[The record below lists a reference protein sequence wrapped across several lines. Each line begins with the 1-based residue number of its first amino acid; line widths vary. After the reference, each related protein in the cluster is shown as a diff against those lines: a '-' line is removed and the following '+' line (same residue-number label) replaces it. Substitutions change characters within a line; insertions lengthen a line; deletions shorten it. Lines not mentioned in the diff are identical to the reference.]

1 MNNENILLPK
11 VSIIVPIYGT
21 ENLLTKCLD
30 SIINQ
35 TYKNLEIICV
45 NDCSPGNAK
54 QIIQQYCEIDH
65 RVKYVEHG
73 VNKGLYHARIT
84 GAELATGDYI
94 AFVDSDDHISID
106 FYRILI
112 EKAISSLAD
121 IVEGRIVREYES
133 GEKFIQNLNNI
144 LVDELHGD
152 QIKHKFFS
160 QEGVFYHW
168 HVIWNKVY
176 SMKLWKQCLPYYKK
190 QDQHLIMTEDL
201 LFSSLLFFNANRYCS
216 VNNAVYY
223 YFIRS
228 EAATG
233 SASNENKMLKNIK
246 DMGIVFSFVEN
257 YLKLHEEQEENLQHI
272 FNWKKSYYRLW
283 AGRAR
288 SESLTSS
295 AKRNIISELSNSFG
309 VVSEDVEQIKVEDYY
324 HSIVTTT
331 WDDRLEDLRRAIA
344 NPQMEFVSF
353 DIFDTLV
360 VRPFFSPQDL
370 YIFMDDYFSTIYPE
384 GALIPFSSIRFSAE
398 ERARRMLRLE
408 HPTWEDVNLHEIY
421 SYMKSEYNLPHP
433 IVDLMFEKELELELR
448 FIERRET
455 IFELYRMACAINKK
469 IIFVSDM
476 YLPKTA
482 IENIL
487 SKVGYDEY
495 HRLYVSSEVRLLKH
509 TGALFDYVVKD
520 LNTQASRIIHIGDN
534 WDSDKINA
542 QNKGWNAWFVGKT
555 TDLLLN
561 KLQDKETGQSAN
573 SFDDSSAKW
582 MNSEQAQY
590 LSVRSMLAVVANRL
604 FDNPFISFNA
614 HTDFN
619 CDPYFVGYYALGM
632 HTFGLAHWLAEET
645 QRKKIDTM
653 HFMAR
658 DGYLPQLVYDIVSS
672 QYPEAAKSNYLY
684 ASRLMLLPYLL
695 TSNNQYGLELFVS
708 IHAHTP
714 MSIIKM
720 LDGMLADDWELLL
733 SNNDVNL
740 NEKFKSKS
748 EFKDFVDLLSNKLV
762 DYKKLTTQMDSLVR
776 YYRDIIKGNDAIF
789 DLGYS
794 GRLQTILVK
803 LLERP
808 VDAYFVH
815 ANKETPWMYGR
826 RNGFQVQTYYEN
838 KPEISGI
845 LREQL
850 FAKSAPSSVGVRVD
864 EGGAIEPVFEEYYDH
879 PINAAIM
886 EVMHQGTVQFA
897 KDMTSIFGEFI
908 PTWKFRKNE
917 VSQPLEYFIHQ
928 SHSADRLLFSFSY
941 SDDTVHG
948 ANDRNR
954 LTQWWDG
961 ELARAHAATNRST
974 NQGASPERFDLLYN
988 RSKLVKVIFYGL
1000 FDREELKTKIKQ
1012 RYGSRS
1018 MLLKVIITSYR
1029 SLRRVKRVI
1038 IK

>member
-1 MNNENILLPK
+1 MDNENILLPK

-21 ENLLTKCLD
+21 ESLLSKCLD

-54 QIIQQYCEIDH
+54 QIVQEFCETDN
-65 RVKYVEHG
+65 RVKYVEHS

-84 GAELATGDYI
+84 GAGLATGDYI
-94 AFVDSDDHISID
+94 AFVDSDDHISVD
-106 FYRILI
+106 YYRLLI
-112 EKAISSLAD
+112 EKAMSSHAD
-121 IVEGRIVREYES
+121 IIEGRIVREYES

-144 LVDELHGD
+144 LADELHGNI
-152 QIKHKFFS
+152 IKQRFFS

-168 HVIWNKVY
+168 HVIWNKIY

-201 LFSSLLFFNANRYCS
+201 LFSSLLFFNANHYCS

-228 EAATG
+228 DAATG
-233 SASNENKMLKNIK
+233 AASNEKKMLKNIS

-257 YLKLHEEQEENLQHI
+257 YLKLHEDGENLQHI
-272 FNWKKSYYRLW
+272 KNWKTSYFRLW
-283 AGRAR
+283 AGRAH
-288 SESLTSS
+288 SEPISSS
-295 AKRNIISELSNSFG
+295 ARKNILNELRSSFG
-309 VVSEDVEQIKVEDYY
+309 VISEESEQVKVEDYY

-331 WDDRLEDLRRAIA
+331 WDDRLEEIRRAIA
-344 NPQMEFVSF
+344 DPQMEFVSF

-360 VRPFFSPQDL
+360 VRPFYSPQDL
-370 YIFMDDYFSTIYPE
+370 YIFMDDYFSMIYPE
-384 GALIPFSSIRFSAE
+384 GALIPFSSIRFRAE
-398 ERARRMLRLE
+398 ERARGMLRMQN
-408 HPTWEDVNLHEIY
+408 PTWEDVNLYEIY
-421 SYMKSEYNLPHP
+421 SYIKSEYNLPHP
-433 IVDLMFEKELELELR
+433 IVDMMLEKELELELR

-455 IFELYRMACAINKK
+455 IFELYRMACSINKK
-469 IIFVSDM
+469 VIFVSDM
-476 YLPKTA
+476 YLPQTA
-482 IENIL
+482 IEKIL

-495 HRLYVSSEVRLLKH
+495 HQLYVSSEVRLLKN
-509 TGALFDYVVKD
+509 TGSLFDYVVKD
-520 LNTQASRIIHIGDN
+520 LNTQANRIIHIGDN
-534 WDSDKINA
+534 WDSDKIKA
-542 QNKGWNAWFVGKT
+542 QNKGWNSWFIGKT
-555 TDLLLN
+555 MDLLLN
-561 KLQDKETGQSAN
+561 KLQDKETGHSAN
-573 SFDDSSAKW
+573 SFDDSSARW
-582 MNSEQAQY
+582 MSSEQAQY
-590 LSVRSMLAVVANRL
+590 LSVRCMLAVVANRL

-614 HTDFN
+614 QTDFN
-619 CDPYFVGYYALGM
+619 CDPFFVGYYALGM
-632 HTFGLAHWLAEET
+632 HAFGLAHWLAEES
-645 QRKKIDTM
+645 QMKQQDTM

-695 TSNNQYGLELFVS
+695 TANNQYGLELFVS
-708 IHAHTP
+708 LHAHTP
-714 MSIIKM
+714 MSILKM
-720 LDGMLADDWELLL
+720 FDEVLVENWTQMLNNYDVKLD
-733 SNNDVNL
+733 
-740 NEKFKSKS
+740 KTFKSNK
-748 EFKDFVDLLSNKLV
+748 EFMDFVDLIMNKLV
-762 DYKKLTTQMDSLVR
+762 DSGKLTTHIDSLSR
-776 YYRDIIKGNDAIF
+776 YYRSIIQGNDAIF

-850 FAKSAPSSVGVRVD
+850 FAKSAPSSVSIRVD
-864 EGGAIEPVFEEYYDH
+864 EVGVIEPVFEDYNDH
-879 PINAAIM
+879 PINAAFM
-886 EVMHQGTVQFA
+886 EVMHQGAVQFA
-897 KDMTSIFGEFI
+897 KDMTHTFGESI
-908 PTWKFRKNE
+908 TTWKFRKNE
-917 VSQPLEYFIHQ
+917 VSQPLEYYIH
-928 SHSADRLLFSFSY
+928 HSQNADRLLFNFSY

-954 LTQWWDG
+954 LTHWWDA
-961 ELARAHAATNRST
+961 ELARAHPSINRT
-974 NQGASPERFDLLYN
+974 TDQGINYERFGMLYN
-988 RSKLVKVIFYGL
+988 RSNIVKVLFYGL
-1000 FDREELKTKIKQ
+1000 FDREELKTKLKRHYASKPI
-1012 RYGSRS
+1012 
-1018 MLLKVIITSYR
+1018 LLNVIITSYR
-1029 SLRRVKRVI
+1029 SLRRVKRRI